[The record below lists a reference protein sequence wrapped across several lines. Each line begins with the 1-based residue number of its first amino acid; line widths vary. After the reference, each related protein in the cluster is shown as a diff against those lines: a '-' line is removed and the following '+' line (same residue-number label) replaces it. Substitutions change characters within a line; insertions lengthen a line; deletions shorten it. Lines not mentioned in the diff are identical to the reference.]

1 LNSTTPL
8 KDFEYAVA
16 ERSRVG

>member
-1 LNSTTPL
+1 LNSATPL